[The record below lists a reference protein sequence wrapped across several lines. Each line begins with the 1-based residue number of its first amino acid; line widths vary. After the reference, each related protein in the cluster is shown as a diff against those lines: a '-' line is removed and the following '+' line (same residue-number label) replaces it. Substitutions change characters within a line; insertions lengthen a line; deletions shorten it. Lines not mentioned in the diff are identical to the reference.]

1 MDGAA
6 SSTRF
11 HPRAS
16 LGSMNCEVVTCNGEP
31 HIGRFSYT
39 PVTEELS
46 IRAQLLEEGGP
57 AMWNQFMS
65 ELAHAHHGH
74 QRIAIFGDGIDDRL
88 RYTTGLAGFRS
99 IVKSVPNRLR
109 ITPSNAFSRTSR
121 PAEKTVNG
129 YALYLTVFWFPSVC
143 TSEKTVKNT
152 VKLSCYRRVKILGA
166 SQIIF
171 LVQ

>member
-1 MDGAA
+1 MAGVRFLKPRAPMSSPSTIAPLTLYWLMDGAA
-6 SSTRF
+6 SSRRF

-31 HIGRFSYT
+31 HIGRFSYS

-74 QRIAIFGDGIDDRL
+74 
-88 RYTTGLAGFRS
+88 
-99 IVKSVPNRLR
+99 
-109 ITPSNAFSRTSR
+109 
-121 PAEKTVNG
+121 
-129 YALYLTVFWFPSVC
+129 
-143 TSEKTVKNT
+143 
-152 VKLSCYRRVKILGA
+152 
-166 SQIIF
+166 
-171 LVQ
+171 